1 MLTMDDE
8 DNRAHFNLDDLLIE
22 KKGKKSGHSN
32 KTRKDDES
40 KKKDD
45 DFEVIAIISK
55 FILRFLYLFI
65 FSLNKLD
72 VKDPRFQAIFTSHE
86 FNIDPSDQS
95 FKKTKA
101 MEHLLDEKIK
111 RIEKNSERQEFN
123 HQDKQETEER
133 KKKIMTDES
142 LLVRSIK
149 SKTEVLKRKQE
160 ENQQKLQK
168 LKKF

>member
-1 MLTMDDE
+1 M
-8 DNRAHFNLDDLLIE
+8 
-22 KKGKKSGHSN
+22 
-32 KTRKDDES
+32 
-40 KKKDD
+40 
-45 DFEVIAIISK
+45 
-55 FILRFLYLFI
+55 
-65 FSLNKLD
+65 NKLD
-72 VKDPRFQAIFTSHE
+72 LRDPRFQAIFSSHE

-111 RIEKNSERQEFN
+111 RLEKISESQERN

-149 SKTEVLKRKQE
+149 SKTEVLKRKRE
-160 ENQQKLQK
+160 ENQHKLQK